1 MNLTKEIE
9 LTRYDRGKIE
19 ETPDIVVR
27 EYPLTVYINGEELI
41 TLLCSPENLDYL
53 SLGFLLSEGIIKD
66 KSEIEAINIDE
77 QKGTAQVKVMDDRS
91 SSKHFTEKGIL
102 ATGGGRSTIYHNVFD
117 PLGNSSMY
125 NVTAISYKN
134 VISLMKDFS
143 ARSEIFQNTGGVHS
157 AALSD
162 GENILIFHEDVGRH
176 NALDKVIGE
185 AFMKGIDF
193 SDKIL
198 LLSGRISSEMLTKAA
213 KRNITIVIS
222 RSAPMDLALEI
233 GKKINMTI
241 IGFARGERFNIYSGK
256 ERIIFDV

>member
-1 MNLTKEIE
+1 MNLTKEVE

-19 ETPDIVVR
+19 VTPDIVVR
-27 EYPLTVYINGEELI
+27 EYPLTVYINGQELV

-77 QKGTAQVKVMDDRS
+77 QKGAAQIKVTGDKN
-91 SSKHFTEKGIL
+91 SSKYFMGKGML
-102 ATGGGRSTIYHNVFD
+102 ATGSGRGTIYYNVFGS
-117 PLGNSSMY
+117 LGNSTMD
-125 NVTAISYKN
+125 NGTAISYKN

-143 ARSEIFQNTGGVHS
+143 AKSEIFQNTGGVHS

-162 GENILIFHEDVGRH
+162 GDKILVFHEDVGRH

-185 AFMKGIDF
+185 AFMKGFDF

-213 KRNITIVIS
+213 KRNISVVIS
-222 RSAPMDLALEI
+222 RSAPMDLALKI
-233 GKKINMTI
+233 GKEINMTI

-256 ERIIFDV
+256 ERIIFDT